1 MENMFRLSN
10 GQATTKRL
18 KTDDEAYKASANDCL
33 TLHLIDDTVQSSSWP
48 PKLIAS
54 FKPDFTHQIFG
65 DDEQILGYK
74 ELAIDIYFSRQ
85 DFRACVEI
93 SYTDKVHKAVDI
105 FKTLK
110 EHFPA
115 GLSDNKKQYMSEISS
130 KSAAAKVSKGSL
142 GKRMSVPGLKSGLSV
157 VQATLSQGSQQLRV
171 SVCAC

>member
-18 KTDDEAYKASANDCL
+18 KTDDEAYKSNANDCL
-33 TLHLIDDTVQSSSWP
+33 TLHVINNTVQSSSWP
-48 PKLIAS
+48 PRPVAS

-74 ELAIDIYFSRQ
+74 DLAIEIYFSQQ

-105 FKTLK
+105 FKTLT

-115 GLSDNKKQYMSEISS
+115 GLSDTKKLFMSEVSS
-130 KSAAAKVSKGSL
+130 KSTATKVSTSSL
-142 GKRMSVPGLKSGLSV
+142 GKGLSVPGLKSGLSI
-157 VQATLSQGSQQLRV
+157 VQATLAQGSQQLRV
-171 SVCAC
+171 NVSAC